1 MFSTLPIEII
11 QHINSYT
18 YSLQN
23 KELLEDI
30 KSFSISKKILIDTYY
45 TRLVINNYLHD
56 GEHLIWLVNDMY
68 YFSNSVSS
76 SGYMPPFYNLFHRHC
91 LLRTRRDIDAFID
104 ILEKRMHSSQINV
117 FLGLFT
123 PIERDTFIDRV
134 LARPFWYHCIIVG

>member
-11 QHINSYT
+11 HHIISYT

-68 YFSNSVSS
+68 YFSNSLSS
-76 SGYMPPFYNLFHRHC
+76 SGYMPPFYYLFHRHC
-91 LLRTRRDIDAFID
+91 LLRTRLDVDVFID
-104 ILEKRMHSSQINV
+104 ILEKRMYSSQVNV
-117 FLGLFT
+117 LLGLFT
-123 PIERDTFIDRV
+123 PMERDTFIARV
-134 LARPFWYHCIIVG
+134 LVRPF

>member
-11 QHINSYT
+11 HHIISYT
-18 YSLQN
+18 YAVQN

-30 KSFSISKKILIDTYY
+30 KSFSISKKVLIDTYY

-68 YFSNSVSS
+68 YFSNSLSS
-76 SGYMPPFYNLFHRHC
+76 SGYTPPFYNLFHRHC
-91 LLRTRRDIDAFID
+91 LLRTRRDIDVFID
-104 ILEKRMHSSQINV
+104 ILEKRMHSSQVNV

-123 PIERDTFIDRV
+123 PMERDTFIARV
-134 LARPFWYHCIIVG
+134 LARPF